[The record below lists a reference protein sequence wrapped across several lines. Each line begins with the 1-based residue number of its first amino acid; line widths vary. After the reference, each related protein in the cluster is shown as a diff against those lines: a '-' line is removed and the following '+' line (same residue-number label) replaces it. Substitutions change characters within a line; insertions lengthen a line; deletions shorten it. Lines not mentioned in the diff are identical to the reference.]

1 MQMVRAVRLEIF
13 RNKRTPFEEFPFFR
27 SNRMEQKFPF
37 HLRNSV
43 SAGVWRLEFPIFA
56 GERSRTVAVFFLFI
70 SYLIVQNGI
79 CTSVARTLGGF
90 SLAGKDKE

>member
-56 GERSRTVAVFFLFI
+56 GERCSRAVAVSFRFL
-70 SYLIVQNGI
+70 SYRSKWHLHVR
-79 CTSVARTLGGF
+79 C
-90 SLAGKDKE
+90 